1 MKWLSAGLT
10 FVNLSV
16 VCGLLLGMVGHGLN
30 VLSASLALICGTAF
44 AIAAWLGT
52 TDPAASKKTAKS
64 LAVVQNRTESKPR
77 RERRAAENATSPQ
90 WRRVSKTIEIAV
102 ESVADQLATLSAR
115 RYRHLWFWVMAAF
128 FAMFAVRSFCWLLYI
143 DGGDWK
149 IQSPNNL
156 GDLSLHITL
165 IRNFAN
171 GVPLWPDNPIYALS
185 KLRYPAGIDL
195 FNALLCLVHVDLM
208 RGLVWTGLLASLAT
222 FYAFFRWGGTF
233 AVAGFLFNGG
243 IAGFQ
248 FLKTLKFLDYQGTQA
263 DIVHRPIAW
272 KSIALSMFVT
282 QRGWLYAIPAALI
295 LLWHWRKKYF
305 RQTPAV
311 EATFS
316 TPGASSAE
324 AAAKAAAKADDPEAQ
339 PPTATDDAGLATAV
353 NGRSNRKGPLPF
365 WVELSLYA
373 SMPLFHVHTF
383 IALTIVLVIAL
394 FFERLTWP
402 KIFSEAP
409 LRRHAATLLSAALI
423 PATFFVWLVT
433 DQFHAKSMVKWHPGW
448 VQDSA
453 DFGAPFFRMGGA
465 ANFGSATAFGSLLQ
479 KTWNGVVA
487 PFFQFWLT
495 NFGLWVLLALA
506 LVALC
511 GWHAWKAGWRW
522 GTKPPADVAFVLSAV
537 VIFAIGYF
545 VQTAP
550 WDWDNLKL
558 MVWGYFLILPFLWSD
573 LIGRWAFPERAVTC
587 IALFASGFITL
598 LGGLAAGHPGF
609 GLIDRA
615 RLDAIGTAV
624 RPLPVEARFAA
635 YPTYNHPLLLQG
647 RKVVLGY
654 PGHLWTEGFD
664 YDNPNRQLTALMR
677 GAPNWREAA
686 QALGVRYI
694 FWGRD
699 ETANYQGSS
708 RPWETTARRIA
719 SGDWGAIY
727 DLSPESPSR

>member
-30 VLSASLALICGTAF
+30 SLSAFLALVCGAAF
-44 AIAAWLGT
+44 AVAAWLGT
-52 TDPAASKKTAKS
+52 SDPDKTNRIASAS
-64 LAVVQNRTESKPR
+64 PASPGLASGPKESEARLSK
-77 RERRAAENATSPQ
+77 RAL
-90 WRRVSKTIEIAV
+90 RRVQSKTP
-102 ESVADQLATLSAR
+102 ESPPSPW
-115 RYRHLWFWVMAAF
+115 RYGKVWFWLLAAF
-128 FAMFAVRSFCWLLYI
+128 FALFAVRSFCWLLYI

-156 GDLSLHITL
+156 GDLSLHITW
-165 IRNFAN
+165 IRNFAS
-171 GVPLWPDNPIYALS
+171 GVPLWPDNPIYVFS
-185 KLRYPAGIDL
+185 KLRYPAGMDL

-208 RGLVWTGLLASLAT
+208 QGLVWTGLVASLAT

-233 AVAGFLFNGG
+233 GVAGFLFNGG

-248 FLKTLKFLDYQGTQA
+248 FLKTLKFLDYQGGNK
-263 DIVHRPIAW
+263 IAW
-272 KSIALSMFVT
+272 KSIPLSMFVT

-295 LLWHWRKKYF
+295 LLWHWREKYF
-305 RQTPAV
+305 RETRVAGAVSSEPAV
-311 EATFS
+311 HSADLPSPVEADF
-316 TPGASSAE
+316 E
-324 AAAKAAAKADDPEAQ
+324 KAGSAKADDPEARS
-339 PPTATDDAGLATAV
+339 PAAADDADQATAV
-353 NGRSNRKGPLPF
+353 SVGRNRKGPLPF

-383 IALTIVLVIAL
+383 IALTLVLLIAL
-394 FFERLTWP
+394 FFERPTWP
-402 KIFSEAP
+402 KIFSGA
-409 LRRHAATLLSAALI
+409 RIRSHAAALLAGALI

-433 DQFHAKSMVKWHPGW
+433 DQFRAKSMLKWHPGW
-448 VQDSA
+448 VQDSQ
-453 DFGAPFFRMGGA
+453 DFGAPFFRIGP
-465 ANFGSATAFGSLLQ
+465 ANFATDAPHLWLAR
-479 KTWNGVVA
+479 KTWNGLIA

-506 LVALC
+506 LVVLC
-511 GWHAWKAGWRW
+511 IWRAWKAGWRW
-522 GTKPPADVAFVLSAV
+522 GKTPPADIAFVLPAIA
-537 VIFAIGYF
+537 IFVIGYF

-573 LIGRWAFPERAVTC
+573 LIARWAFPERAVTC
-587 IALFASGFITL
+587 VALFASGFVTL
-598 LGGLAAGHPGF
+598 LGGLTIGHPGF

-624 RPLPVEARFAA
+624 RPLPLEARFAA

-654 PGHLWTEGFD
+654 PGHLWTQGYD
-664 YDNPNRQLTALMR
+664 YNNPNSKLTALMR
-677 GAPNWREAA
+677 GAPNWRETA

-727 DLSPESPSR
+727 DLAPESPSR

>member
-16 VCGLLLGMVGHGLN
+16 VCGLLLGMAGHGLN
-30 VLSASLALICGTAF
+30 ALSASLALVCGAAF
-44 AIAAWLGT
+44 AVAAWLGT
-52 TDPAASKKTAKS
+52 SDPDKKARSKARLSKS
-64 LAVVQNRTESKPR
+64 AQRRLQSKAPEPTRTS
-77 RERRAAENATSPQ
+77 
-90 WRRVSKTIEIAV
+90 WRYGKI
-102 ESVADQLATLSAR
+102 
-115 RYRHLWFWVMAAF
+115 WFWLVAAF
-128 FAMFAVRSFCWLLYI
+128 FALFAIRSFGWLLYI
-143 DGGDWK
+143 DGSDLK

-156 GDLSLHITL
+156 GDLSLHITW
-165 IRNFAN
+165 IRNFAS
-171 GVPLWPDNPIYALS
+171 GVRLWPDNPIYAFS

-195 FNALLCLVHVDLM
+195 FNALLCVLHVDLI

-233 AVAGFLFNGG
+233 GVAGFLFNGG

-248 FLKTLKFLDYQGTQA
+248 FFKTLKFLDYQGTQA

-295 LLWHWRKKYF
+295 LLWHWREKFF
-305 RQTPAV
+305 RKTPATGV
-311 EATFS
+311 DLSA
-316 TPGASSAE
+316 PDASSAE
-324 AAAKAAAKADDPEAQ
+324 ADPKTESVKAEATEGQ
-339 PPTATDDAGLATAV
+339 VPVATDAVGQATAL
-353 NGRSNRKGPLPF
+353 NARSNSRGPLPF

-383 IALTIVLVIAL
+383 IALTIVLLIAL

-402 KIFSEAP
+402 KIFSDAP
-409 LRRHAATLLSAALI
+409 IRRHAAALLSAALI

-433 DQFHAKSMVKWHPGW
+433 DQFRAKSLLKWHPGW
-448 VQDSA
+448 VQDSS
-453 DFGAPFFRMGGA
+453 DFGAPFFRIGPKD
-465 ANFGSATAFGSLLQ
+465 FGTDVPFLWTIAQ
-479 KTWNGVVA
+479 KTWNGVIA

-495 NFGLWVLLALA
+495 NFGLWVLLTLA

-511 GWHAWKAGWRW
+511 IWRAWKAGWRW
-522 GTKPPADVAFVLSAV
+522 GRTPPADIAFVLPAV
-537 VIFAIGYF
+537 VIFVIGYF

-573 LIGRWAFPERAVTC
+573 LLARWAFPERAVTC
-587 IALFASGFITL
+587 VALFASGFVTL
-598 LGGLAAGHPGF
+598 LGGLTAGHPGF

-615 RLDAIGTAV
+615 RLDAIGTVV

-654 PGHLWTEGFD
+654 PGHLWTQGFD
-664 YDNPNRQLTALMR
+664 YNSANSKLTALMR
-677 GAPNWREAA
+677 GAPNWRETA
-686 QALGVRYI
+686 QSLGVRYV

-708 RPWETTARRIA
+708 RPWETTAPRVA

>member
-30 VLSASLALICGTAF
+30 ALSAALALLCGLAF
-44 AIAAWLGT
+44 AVAAWLGT
-52 TDPAASKKTAKS
+52 SNPDKPSGPGA
-64 LAVVQNRTESKPR
+64 RFSKPV
-77 RERRAAENATSPQ
+77 
-90 WRRVSKTIEIAV
+90 WRYGKI
-102 ESVADQLATLSAR
+102 
-115 RYRHLWFWVMAAF
+115 WFWLVAAF
-128 FAMFAVRSFCWLLYI
+128 FALFAVRSFCWLLYI
-143 DGGDWK
+143 DGGEWK

-171 GVPLWPDNPIYALS
+171 GVHLWPDSPIYALS

-208 RGLVWTGLLASLAT
+208 RGLVWTGLLGSLAT

-233 AVAGFLFNGG
+233 GVAGFLFNGG

-248 FLKTLKFLDYQGTQA
+248 FLKTLKFLDYQGGNK
-263 DIVHRPIAW
+263 IAW
-272 KSIALSMFVT
+272 KSIPLSMFVT
-282 QRGWLYAIPAALI
+282 QRGWLYAIPAALV
-295 LLWHWRKKYF
+295 LLWHWREKYF
-305 RQTPAV
+305 RETPIVPTGRDLSAPD
-311 EATFS
+311 A
-316 TPGASSAE
+316 ASAE
-324 AAAKAAAKADDPEAQ
+324 AAAKTGAKEDDSEARPPVAADDVGQ
-339 PPTATDDAGLATAV
+339 ATAV
-353 NGRSNRKGPLPF
+353 NARSNSRGPLPF

-409 LRRHAATLLSAALI
+409 MRRHATKLLGAALI

-479 KTWNGVVA
+479 KTWNGVIA

-506 LVALC
+506 LVGLC
-511 GWHAWKAGWRW
+511 GWRAWKAGWRW
-522 GTKPPADVAFVLSAV
+522 GTKPPADVAFVLPAV

-587 IALFASGFITL
+587 VALFASGFITL

-609 GLIDRA
+609 GLMDRA

-664 YDNPNRQLTALMR
+664 YDKPNRELASLMR

-699 ETANYQGSS
+699 ETANYQGST
-708 RPWETTARRIA
+708 RPWETTARRTA

-727 DLSPESPSR
+727 DLSPESP

>member
-16 VCGLLLGMVGHGLN
+16 VCGLLLGMAGHGLN
-30 VLSASLALICGTAF
+30 ALSAALALVCGLAF
-44 AIAAWLGT
+44 AVAAWLGT
-52 TDPAASKKTAKS
+52 SDPDKARSYKS
-64 LAVVQNRTESKPR
+64 GS
-77 RERRAAENATSPQ
+77 
-90 WRRVSKTIEIAV
+90 SKT
-102 ESVADQLATLSAR
+102 SW
-115 RYRHLWFWVMAAF
+115 RYGKIWFWLVAVF
-128 FAMFAVRSFCWLLYI
+128 FALFAVRSFVWLLYI
-143 DGGDWK
+143 DGSELK

-156 GDLSLHITL
+156 GDLSLHITW

-171 GVPLWPDNPIYALS
+171 GVPLWPDNPIYVFS

-195 FNALLCLVHVDLM
+195 FNALLCLVHVDLI

-233 AVAGFLFNGG
+233 GVAGFLFNGG
-243 IAGFQ
+243 IAGFE
-248 FLKTLKFLDYQGTQA
+248 FVKTLKFLDYQG
-263 DIVHRPIAW
+263 VNKIAW
-272 KSIALSMFVT
+272 KSIPLSMFVT
-282 QRGWLYAIPAALI
+282 QRGWLYAIPAALL
-295 LLWHWRKKYF
+295 LLWHWRVKYF
-305 RQTPAV
+305 SDTSIGDLALS
-311 EATFS
+311 E
-316 TPGASSAE
+316 GDASSSQV
-324 AAAKAAAKADDPEAQ
+324 AAKTGTANPHATETESPV
-339 PPTATDDAGLATAV
+339 ATDDAARVSAI
-353 NGRSNRKGPLPF
+353 NGQENIKGPLPF

-383 IALTIVLVIAL
+383 IALTVVLLIGL
-394 FFERLTWP
+394 LFERLTWP
-402 KIFSEAP
+402 NIFSDAP
-409 LRRHAATLLSAALI
+409 IRKHATALLSAALI

-433 DQFHAKSMVKWHPGW
+433 DQFRAKSMLKWHPGW

-453 DFGAPFFRMGGA
+453 DFGASFFRLGGT

-479 KTWNGVVA
+479 KIWNGVIA

-495 NFGLWVLLALA
+495 NFGLWILLSLA

-511 GWHAWKAGWRW
+511 GWRAWKAGWRW
-522 GTKPPADVAFVLSAV
+522 GKKPPADIAFVLPAV
-537 VIFAIGYF
+537 VIFGIGYF

-573 LIGRWAFPERAVTC
+573 LLARCAFPERAITC
-587 IALFASGFITL
+587 VALFASGFVTL
-598 LGGLAAGHPGF
+598 LGGLTAGHPGF
-609 GLIDRA
+609 GLIERA
-615 RLDAIGTAV
+615 RLEAVGTAG

-654 PGHLWTEGFD
+654 PGHLWTQGFD
-664 YDNPNRQLTALMR
+664 YESVNNKLTALMR
-677 GAPNWREAA
+677 GAPNWREIA
-686 QALGVRYI
+686 QSLGVRYI

-699 ETANYQGSS
+699 ETANYQGSTH
-708 RPWETTARRIA
+708 PWETTARRVA

-727 DLSPESPSR
+727 DLAPESPSG

>member
-16 VCGLLLGMVGHGLN
+16 VCGLLLGLVGHGLN
-30 VLSASLALICGTAF
+30 VLSAALALVCGFAF
-44 AIAAWLGT
+44 AVAAWLGT
-52 TDPAASKKTAKS
+52 SDPSKPS
-64 LAVVQNRTESKPR
+64 SPETESSKAPR
-77 RERRAAENATSPQ
+77 RYG
-90 WRRVSKTIEIAV
+90 KI
-102 ESVADQLATLSAR
+102 
-115 RYRHLWFWVMAAF
+115 WFWLVAAF
-128 FAMFAVRSFCWLLYI
+128 FALFAFRSFCWLFYI
-143 DGGDWK
+143 EGGDLK

-165 IRNFAN
+165 IQTFAN
-171 GVPLWPDNPIYALS
+171 GVPLWPDNPIYAFS

-208 RGLVWTGLLASLAT
+208 RGLVWTGLLGSLAT

-233 AVAGFLFNGG
+233 GVAGFLFNGG
-243 IAGFQ
+243 IAGFT
-248 FLKTLKFLDYQGTQA
+248 FLKTLKFVDYQG
-263 DIVHRPIAW
+263 VNKIAW
-272 KSIALSMFVT
+272 KSIPLSMFVT
-282 QRGWLYAIPAALI
+282 QRGWLYAIPAALV
-295 LLWHWRKKYF
+295 LLWHWREKYF
-305 RQTPAV
+305 RETSIVPTRREV
-311 EATFS
+311 PPPEAPS
-316 TPGASSAE
+316 TE
-324 AAAKAAAKADDPEAQ
+324 AAAKAGAKGDESEAVAADDADQ
-339 PPTATDDAGLATAV
+339 ATPV
-353 NGRSNRKGPLPF
+353 NGQGNRKGPLPF

-383 IALTIVLVIAL
+383 IALTIVLLVAL
-394 FFERLTWP
+394 LFERVAWP
-402 KIFSEAP
+402 KILSDAP
-409 LRRHAATLLSAALI
+409 IRKHVVGLFSAALI

-433 DQFHAKSMVKWHPGW
+433 DQFRARSLLKWHPGW

-453 DFGAPFFRMGGA
+453 DFGAPFFRLGGT
-465 ANFGSATAFGSLLQ
+465 ANFGSSTAFGSLLQ
-479 KTWNGVVA
+479 KTWNGIIA

-495 NFGLWVLLALA
+495 NFGLWVLLTLA
-506 LVALC
+506 LVGLC
-511 GWHAWKAGWRW
+511 GWRVWKTGWRW
-522 GTKPPADVAFVLSAV
+522 GRKPPADIVFVLSAL
-537 VIFAIGYF
+537 VIFVIGYF

-587 IALFASGFITL
+587 VALFASGFVTL
-598 LGGLAAGHPGF
+598 LGGLTAGHPGF

-624 RPLPVEARFAA
+624 RPLPIEARFAA

-664 YDNPNRQLTALMR
+664 YNDPNRQLTALMR

-686 QALGVRYI
+686 KALGVRYI

-699 ETANYQGSS
+699 ETANYQGST
-708 RPWETTARRIA
+708 RPWETTTRRIA

-727 DLSPESPSR
+727 DLAPEPSAR

>member
-10 FVNLSV
+10 FVNLAV
-16 VCGLLLGMVGHGLN
+16 ICGLLLGMVGHGLN
-30 VLSASLALICGTAF
+30 ALSAALALVCGVAF
-44 AIAAWLGT
+44 AVAAWLGIS
-52 TDPAASKKTAKS
+52 DPGKSSGLDAKPSKTPRRYGKIWFWFV
-64 LAVVQNRTESKPR
+64 AVV
-77 RERRAAENATSPQ
+77 
-90 WRRVSKTIEIAV
+90 
-102 ESVADQLATLSAR
+102 
-115 RYRHLWFWVMAAF
+115 
-128 FAMFAVRSFCWLLYI
+128 FALFAVRSFCWLLYI

-165 IRNFAN
+165 IRTFAN
-171 GVPLWPDNPIYALS
+171 GVPLWPDNPIYAFS

-208 RGLVWTGLLASLAT
+208 RGLVWTGLLGSLAT
-222 FYAFFRWGGTF
+222 FYALFRWGGTF
-233 AVAGFLFNGG
+233 GVAGFLFNGG

-248 FLKTLKFLDYQGTQA
+248 FLKTLKFLDYQGGNK
-263 DIVHRPIAW
+263 IAW
-272 KSIALSMFVT
+272 KSIPLSMFVT
-282 QRGWLYAIPAALI
+282 QRGWLYAIPAALV
-295 LLWHWRKKYF
+295 LLWHWREKYF
-305 RQTPAV
+305 RETPMVTTRRDLSA
-311 EATFS
+311 
-316 TPGASSAE
+316 PNASSADLPSPAE
-324 AAAKAAAKADDPEAQ
+324 AGFAKAGADAKAEAEE
-339 PPTATDDAGLATAV
+339 AGSETRPSGAADEV
-353 NGRSNRKGPLPF
+353 VHAMPVSGRSKRKGPLPF

-383 IALTIVLVIAL
+383 IALTIVLVVAML
-394 FFERLTWP
+394 FERVTWP
-402 KIFSEAP
+402 KIFSDAP
-409 LRRHAATLLSAALI
+409 MRTHAASLLSAALI
-423 PATFFVWLVT
+423 PATFFVWVVT
-433 DQFHAKSMVKWHPGW
+433 DQFRAKSLVKWHPGW

-453 DFGAPFFRMGGA
+453 DFGAPFFRLGGA

-479 KTWNGVVA
+479 KTWNGVIA

-511 GWHAWKAGWRW
+511 GWRAWKSGWRW

-558 MVWGYFLILPFLWSD
+558 MIWGYFLILPFLWTD

-587 IALFASGFITL
+587 IALFASGFVTL

-624 RPLPVEARFAA
+624 RPLPIEARFAA

-664 YDNPNRQLTALMR
+664 YNEPNRQLTALMR

-686 QALGVRYI
+686 KALGVRYI

-708 RPWETTARRIA
+708 RPWEATTQRIA
-719 SGDWGAIY
+719 TGDWGAIY
-727 DLSPESPSR
+727 DLGSTTNEHK

>member
-30 VLSASLALICGTAF
+30 ALSATLALVCGVAF
-44 AIAAWLGT
+44 AVAAWLGT
-52 TDPAASKKTAKS
+52 SDPDKPGGHG
-64 LAVVQNRTESKPR
+64 VRFSKP
-77 RERRAAENATSPQ
+77 A
-90 WRRVSKTIEIAV
+90 WRYGKI
-102 ESVADQLATLSAR
+102 
-115 RYRHLWFWVMAAF
+115 WFWFVAAF
-128 FAMFAVRSFCWLLYI
+128 FALFAVRSFCWLLYI
-143 DGGDWK
+143 DGSDLK

-156 GDLSLHITL
+156 GDLSLHIAL

-171 GVPLWPDNPIYALS
+171 GVQLWPDSPIYAFS

-208 RGLVWTGLLASLAT
+208 RGLVWTGLLGSLAT

-233 AVAGFLFNGG
+233 GVAGFLFNGG

-248 FLKTLKFLDYQGTQA
+248 FLKTLKFLDYQGGNK
-263 DIVHRPIAW
+263 IAW
-272 KSIALSMFVT
+272 KSIPLSMFVT
-282 QRGWLYAIPAALI
+282 QRGWLYAIPAALV
-295 LLWHWRKKYF
+295 LLWHWREKYF
-305 RQTPAV
+305 RDTPIVPSRPDLSAPD
-311 EATFS
+311 A
-316 TPGASSAE
+316 SAE
-324 AAAKAAAKADDPEAQ
+324 AAPKAVAKGDHPEAQ
-339 PPTATDDAGLATAV
+339 PPVAADDVSRATSV
-353 NGRSNRKGPLPF
+353 NARGNDKGPLPF

-383 IALTIVLVIAL
+383 IALTIVLLIAL
-394 FFERLTWP
+394 LFDRSSELKFIVNLGQREGTRGIGRLILHPTMWP
-402 KIFSEAP
+402 EIFRDAP
-409 LRRHAATLLSAALI
+409 MRRHAIALLASALI

-453 DFGAPFFRMGGA
+453 DFGAPFFRIGGA

-479 KTWNGVVA
+479 KAWNGVIA

-506 LVALC
+506 LVGLS
-511 GWHAWKAGWRW
+511 GWRAWNAGWRW
-522 GTKPPADVAFVLSAV
+522 GKKPPADVVFVLSAV

-587 IALFASGFITL
+587 VALFASGFITL
-598 LGGLAAGHPGF
+598 LGGLTAGHPGF

-664 YDNPNRQLTALMR
+664 YNEPNRQLTALMR

-699 ETANYQGSS
+699 ETTNYQGSS
-708 RPWETTARRIA
+708 RPWETTARRTA

>member
-1 MKWLSAGLT
+1 MKWLSAGVT

-30 VLSASLALICGTAF
+30 ALSAALALVCGVAF
-44 AIAAWLGT
+44 AVAAWLGT
-52 TDPAASKKTAKS
+52 SDPRKSGDPEASPSKAK
-64 LAVVQNRTESKPR
+64 APR
-77 RERRAAENATSPQ
+77 RYG
-90 WRRVSKTIEIAV
+90 KI
-102 ESVADQLATLSAR
+102 
-115 RYRHLWFWVMAAF
+115 WFWVVAAF
-128 FAMFAVRSFCWLLYI
+128 FALFAFRSFCWLLYI
-143 DGGDWK
+143 DGGDLK

-165 IRNFAN
+165 IRTFAN
-171 GVPLWPDNPIYALS
+171 GVPLWPDNPIYAFS

-208 RGLVWTGLLASLAT
+208 RGLVWTGLLGSLAT
-222 FYAFFRWGGTF
+222 CYAFFRWGGTF
-233 AVAGFLFNGG
+233 GVAGFLFNGG

-248 FLKTLKFLDYQGTQA
+248 ILKTLKFLDYQGGNK
-263 DIVHRPIAW
+263 IAW

-282 QRGWLYAIPAALI
+282 QRGWLYAIPAALV
-295 LLWHWRKKYF
+295 LLWHWREKYF
-305 RQTPAV
+305 HDTLIVPSRWGFGTSNASAS
-311 EATFS
+311 EAT
-316 TPGASSAE
+316 
-324 AAAKAAAKADDPEAQ
+324 AKAAAKESDSEAQSPVPADDVGHSAPV
-339 PPTATDDAGLATAV
+339 TARG
-353 NGRSNRKGPLPF
+353 NGKGPLPF

-383 IALTIVLVIAL
+383 IALTIVLLVAL
-394 FFERLTWP
+394 LFERVTWP
-402 KIFSEAP
+402 NIFSDAP
-409 LRRHAATLLSAALI
+409 LRRHAVGLLTAALI
-423 PATFFVWLVT
+423 PATFFVWVVT
-433 DQFHAKSMVKWHPGW
+433 DQFRAKSLVKWHPGW

-453 DFGAPFFRMGGA
+453 DFGAPFFRLGGT
-465 ANFGSATAFGSLLQ
+465 ANFGSSTGFGSLLQ
-479 KTWNGVVA
+479 KTWNGVIA

-495 NFGLWVLLALA
+495 NFGLWVILSLALI
-506 LVALC
+506 ALC
-511 GWHAWKAGWRW
+511 GWRVWKTGWRW
-522 GTKPPADVAFVLSAV
+522 GRKPPADIAFVLSAV
-537 VIFAIGYF
+537 VIFGIGYF

-558 MVWGYFLILPFLWSD
+558 MIWGYFLILPFLWSD

-587 IALFASGFITL
+587 VALFASGFVTL

-609 GLIDRA
+609 GIIDRA
-615 RLDAIGTAV
+615 RLDAIGTV
-624 RPLPVEARFAA
+624 IRPLPLEARFAA

-664 YDNPNRQLTALMR
+664 YNEPNRQLTALMR

-686 QALGVRYI
+686 KALGVRYI

-699 ETANYQGSS
+699 ETANYQGST
-708 RPWETTARRIA
+708 RPWEATSRRIA

-727 DLSPESPSR
+727 DLAPEASPR

>member
-16 VCGLLLGMVGHGLN
+16 VCGLLLGMVGRGLN
-30 VLSASLALICGTAF
+30 AFTAALALVCGLAF
-44 AIAAWLGT
+44 AVAAWLGT
-52 TDPAASKKTAKS
+52 SDPYKPNGPQAKPPQ
-64 LAVVQNRTESKPR
+64 APR
-77 RERRAAENATSPQ
+77 RYG
-90 WRRVSKTIEIAV
+90 KI
-102 ESVADQLATLSAR
+102 
-115 RYRHLWFWVMAAF
+115 WFWLVAAF
-128 FAMFAVRSFCWLLYI
+128 FALFAFRSFCWLFYI
-143 DGGDWK
+143 DGSDLK

-165 IRNFAN
+165 IRTFAN

-208 RGLVWTGLLASLAT
+208 RGLVWTGLLGSLAT
-222 FYAFFRWGGTF
+222 FYAFFRWGGIF
-233 AVAGFLFNGG
+233 GVAGFLFNGG

-248 FLKTLKFLDYQGTQA
+248 FFKTLKFLDYQGGSK
-263 DIVHRPIAW
+263 IAW
-272 KSIALSMFVT
+272 KSIPLSMFVT
-282 QRGWLYAIPAALI
+282 QRGWLYAIPVALV
-295 LLWHWRKKYF
+295 LLWHWRAKYF
-305 RQTPAV
+305 RETSIVPLGGNLSAPNTS
-311 EATFS
+311 ATEVS
-316 TPGASSAE
+316 
-324 AAAKAAAKADDPEAQ
+324 AKAGGKEDDSEGQPPAADDHVDQ
-339 PPTATDDAGLATAV
+339 ATQANTRG
-353 NGRSNRKGPLPF
+353 NSKGPLPF

-383 IALTIVLVIAL
+383 LALTIVLLVAL
-394 FFERLTWP
+394 LFERVTWP
-402 KIFSEAP
+402 KIFDEAP
-409 LRRHAATLLSAALI
+409 LRRHAVGLLSAALI
-423 PATFFVWLVT
+423 PATFFVWVVT
-433 DQFHAKSMVKWHPGW
+433 DQFHAKSLVKWHPGW

-453 DFGAPFFRMGGA
+453 DFGAPFFRLGGS

-479 KTWNGVVA
+479 KTWNGVIA

-495 NFGLWVLLALA
+495 NFGLWVLLSMA
-506 LVALC
+506 LVGLC
-511 GWHAWKAGWRW
+511 GWRAWKAGWHW
-522 GTKPPADVAFVLSAV
+522 GRKPPADIAFVLSAI

-587 IALFASGFITL
+587 IALFASGFVTL
-598 LGGLAAGHPGF
+598 MGGLAAGHPGF

-624 RPLPVEARFAA
+624 RPLPIEARFAA

-664 YDNPNRQLTALMR
+664 YNEPNRQLTALMR
-677 GAPNWREAA
+677 GAPDWREAA
-686 QALGVRYI
+686 KALGVRYI

-699 ETANYQGSS
+699 ETTNYQGST
-708 RPWETTARRIA
+708 RPWETTGRRIA

-727 DLSPESPSR
+727 DLSPESPAR

>member
-1 MKWLSAGLT
+1 
-10 FVNLSV
+10 
-16 VCGLLLGMVGHGLN
+16 MVGHGLN
-30 VLSASLALICGTAF
+30 ALSASLALVCGAAF
-44 AIAAWLGT
+44 AVAAWLGT
-52 TDPAASKKTAKS
+52 SDPDKQGRSEAQLS
-64 LAVVQNRTESKPR
+64 NRTQRRLQRKTPESPP
-77 RERRAAENATSPQ
+77 TP
-90 WRRVSKTIEIAV
+90 WRYGKI
-102 ESVADQLATLSAR
+102 
-115 RYRHLWFWVMAAF
+115 WFWLVAAF
-128 FAMFAVRSFCWLLYI
+128 FALFAIRSFCWLLYI
-143 DGGDWK
+143 DGSDLK

-165 IRNFAN
+165 IRNFAS
-171 GVPLWPDNPIYALS
+171 GVPLWPDNPIYAFS

-195 FNALLCLVHVDLM
+195 FNALLCLVHVDLT

-233 AVAGFLFNGG
+233 GVAGFLFNGG

-282 QRGWLYAIPAALI
+282 QRGWLYAIPVGLI
-295 LLWHWRKKYF
+295 LLWHWREKYF
-305 RQTPAV
+305 RKTPADGV
-311 EATFS
+311 DLSA
-316 TPGASSAE
+316 PDASSP
-324 AAAKAAAKADDPEAQ
+324 AADAKAGSVKADATEAQ
-339 PPTATDDAGLATAV
+339 PPVATDDPGRATVV
-353 NGRSNRKGPLPF
+353 NARGNTKGPLPF

-373 SMPLFHVHTF
+373 SMPLLHVHTF
-383 IALTIVLVIAL
+383 IALTIVLLIAL

-402 KIFSEAP
+402 KIFSDAP
-409 LRRHAATLLSAALI
+409 IRRHAAALLSAALI

-433 DQFHAKSMVKWHPGW
+433 DRFRAKSMLKWHPGW
-448 VQDSA
+448 VQDSP
-453 DFGAPFFRMGGA
+453 DFGAPFFRIGPVDFSVDA
-465 ANFGSATAFGSLLQ
+465 PHLWLAR
-479 KTWNGVVA
+479 KTWNGVIA

-511 GWHAWKAGWRW
+511 IWRAWKAGWRW
-522 GTKPPADVAFVLSAV
+522 GKTPPADIAFVLPAV
-537 VIFAIGYF
+537 VIFGIGYF

-573 LIGRWAFPERAVTC
+573 LIARWAFPERAVTC
-587 IALFASGFITL
+587 VALFASGFITL
-598 LGGLAAGHPGF
+598 LGGLTAGHPGF

-624 RPLPVEARFAA
+624 QPLPVEARFAT

-654 PGHLWTEGFD
+654 PGHLWTQGFD
-664 YDNPNRQLTALMR
+664 YNDANNKLTALMR
-677 GAPNWREAA
+677 GAPNWRQVA
-686 QALGVRYI
+686 QSLGVRYI

-708 RPWETTARRIA
+708 HPWETTARRVA

-727 DLSPESPSR
+727 DLAPESPSR

>member
-30 VLSASLALICGTAF
+30 VLSAALALVCGAAF
-44 AIAAWLGT
+44 AVAAWLGT
-52 TDPAASKKTAKS
+52 SDPDKPGGPKVKS
-64 LAVVQNRTESKPR
+64 SKP
-77 RERRAAENATSPQ
+77 T
-90 WRRVSKTIEIAV
+90 V
-102 ESVADQLATLSAR
+102 
-115 RYRHLWFWVMAAF
+115 RYRKFWFWVVAAF
-128 FAMFAVRSFCWLLYI
+128 FALFAVRSFCWLLYI
-143 DGGDWK
+143 DGGEWK

-171 GVPLWPDNPIYALS
+171 GVHLWPDSPIYALS

-208 RGLVWTGLLASLAT
+208 RGLVWTGLLGSLAT

-233 AVAGFLFNGG
+233 GVAGFLFNGG

-248 FLKTLKFLDYQGTQA
+248 FLKTLKFLDYQGGNK
-263 DIVHRPIAW
+263 IAW
-272 KSIALSMFVT
+272 KSIPLSMFVT
-282 QRGWLYAIPAALI
+282 QRGWLYAIPAALV
-295 LLWHWRKKYF
+295 LLWHWREKYF
-305 RQTPAV
+305 RETPIVPTGRDLSAPD
-311 EATFS
+311 A
-316 TPGASSAE
+316 ASAE
-324 AAAKAAAKADDPEAQ
+324 AAAKTGAKEDDSEARPPVAADDVGQ
-339 PPTATDDAGLATAV
+339 ATAV
-353 NGRSNRKGPLPF
+353 NARSNSRGPLPF

-409 LRRHAATLLSAALI
+409 MRRHATKLLGAALI

-479 KTWNGVVA
+479 KTWNGVIA

-506 LVALC
+506 LVGLC
-511 GWHAWKAGWRW
+511 GWRAWKAGWRW
-522 GTKPPADVAFVLSAV
+522 GTKPPADVAFVLPAV

-587 IALFASGFITL
+587 VALFASGFITL

-609 GLIDRA
+609 GLMDRA

-664 YDNPNRQLTALMR
+664 YDKPNRELASLMR

-699 ETANYQGSS
+699 ETANYQGST
-708 RPWETTARRIA
+708 RPWETTARRTA

-727 DLSPESPSR
+727 DLSPESP

>member
-30 VLSASLALICGTAF
+30 ALSAALALICGVGF
-44 AIAAWLGT
+44 AVAAWLGT
-52 TDPAASKKTAKS
+52 SDPD
-64 LAVVQNRTESKPR
+64 KPGGSGVKFVKP
-77 RERRAAENATSPQ
+77 A
-90 WRRVSKTIEIAV
+90 WRYGKI
-102 ESVADQLATLSAR
+102 
-115 RYRHLWFWVMAAF
+115 WFWLVAAF
-128 FAMFAVRSFCWLLYI
+128 FALFAVRSFCWLLYI
-143 DGGDWK
+143 DGGDLK

-171 GVPLWPDNPIYALS
+171 GVHLWPDSPIYAFS

-208 RGLVWTGLLASLAT
+208 RGLVWIGLLGSLAT

-233 AVAGFLFNGG
+233 GVAGFLFNGG

-248 FLKTLKFLDYQGTQA
+248 FLKTLKFLDYQGGNK
-263 DIVHRPIAW
+263 IAW
-272 KSIALSMFVT
+272 KSIPLSMFVT
-282 QRGWLYAIPAALI
+282 QRGWLYAIPAGLV
-295 LLWHWRKKYF
+295 LLWHWREKYF
-305 RQTPAV
+305 RETPIVPTRRDLSASD
-311 EATFS
+311 T
-316 TPGASSAE
+316 SSAE
-324 AAAKAAAKADDPEAQ
+324 AAAKAAAKGDDPEAH
-339 PPTATDDAGLATAV
+339 PPVAADDVGQATAV
-353 NGRSNRKGPLPF
+353 NASSNSKGPLPF

-465 ANFGSATAFGSLLQ
+465 ANFGSATGFGSLLQ
-479 KTWNGVVA
+479 KTWNGVIA

-522 GTKPPADVAFVLSAV
+522 GKKPPADVAFVLSAV

-609 GLIDRA
+609 GLMDRA